1 VWCEPLFRK
10 TPLQE
15 GDTSGHVS
23 QPVNPSRGIPA
34 SKDLTESSREVIA
47 VSVHK
52 VVSVPTIFLAQL
64 FKDLLHLLLGE
75 VGVAKV

>member
-1 VWCEPLFRK
+1 MIGSKNILLTNILV
-10 TPLQE
+10 
-15 GDTSGHVS
+15 
-23 QPVNPSRGIPA
+23 IPA

-52 VVSVPTIFLAQL
+52 VVPVPTIFLAQL

-75 VGVAKV
+75 VGVAEV

>member
-1 VWCEPLFRK
+1 MI
-10 TPLQE
+10 
-15 GDTSGHVS
+15 G
-23 QPVNPSRGIPA
+23 SRNILLTIIFVKPA